1 MTKILKLSLLV
12 FSFLSVLNAYEP
24 KEVTK
29 EEIKQINNLNLLQ
42 KADIKVSKAFDM
54 GSIYILDSIIQGKP
68 QELFLTKD
76 KKVLIAGNVMDVNSG
91 DAITLPVDLSNTIG
105 KEALTYGSGKDEY
118 VLFTDPECPYC
129 KKLESFF
136 PKLEKHV
143 KIRVFFFPL
152 SFHNNARDLSIY
164 FMSKNTNEEKIKAML
179 NTNADSK
186 EFKNRKISKDE
197 LAKLEKSL
205 EEQMIIA
212 QKLNIR
218 GTPTLFNK
226 DGKKLVWVELLKKYN
241 IDLQ

>member
-54 GSIYILDSIIQGKP
+54 DSIYILDSIIQGKP

-164 FMSKNTNEEKIKAML
+164 FMSKKTNEEKIKAML

>member
-118 VLFTDPECPYC
+118 ILFTDPECPYC

-186 EFKNRKISKDE
+186 EFKNRKISKDQ

-226 DGKKLVWVELLKKYN
+226 DGKKIVWVELLKKYN

>member
-54 GSIYILDSIIQGKP
+54 GSLYILDSIIQGKP

-105 KEALTYGSGKDEY
+105 KEALTYGSGKDKY

-164 FMSKNTNEEKIKAML
+164 FMSKKTNEEKIKAML

-226 DGKKLVWVELLKKYN
+226 DGKKIVWVELLKKYN

>member
-1 MTKILKLSLLV
+1 
-12 FSFLSVLNAYEP
+12 VLNAYEP

-42 KADIKVSKAFDM
+42 KADIKVNKAFDM

-118 VLFTDPECPYC
+118 ILFTDPECPYC

-218 GTPTLFNK
+218 GTGSVRK
-226 DGKKLVWVELLKKYN
+226 SVS
-241 IDLQ
+241 I

>member
-164 FMSKNTNEEKIKAML
+164 FMSKKTNEEKIKAML

>member
-118 VLFTDPECPYC
+118 ILFTDPECPYC

-226 DGKKLVWVELLKKYN
+226 DGKKIVWVELLKKYN

>member
-42 KADIKVSKAFDM
+42 KADIKVNKAFDM

-118 VLFTDPECPYC
+118 ILFTDPECPYC

-186 EFKNRKISKDE
+186 EFKNRKISKDQ

-226 DGKKLVWVELLKKYN
+226 DGKKIVWVELLKKYN

>member
-1 MTKILKLSLLV
+1 
-12 FSFLSVLNAYEP
+12 
-24 KEVTK
+24 
-29 EEIKQINNLNLLQ
+29 LNLLQ

-54 GSIYILDSIIQGKP
+54 DSIYILDSIIQGKP

-164 FMSKNTNEEKIKAML
+164 FMSKKTNEEKIKAML

>member
-42 KADIKVSKAFDM
+42 KADIKVNKAFDM

-118 VLFTDPECPYC
+118 ILFTDPECPYC

-226 DGKKLVWVELLKKYN
+226 DGKKIVWVELLKKYN

>member
-1 MTKILKLSLLV
+1 
-12 FSFLSVLNAYEP
+12 VLNAYEP

-118 VLFTDPECPYC
+118 ILFTDPECPYC

-186 EFKNRKISKDE
+186 EFKNRKISKDQ

-226 DGKKLVWVELLKKYN
+226 DGKKIVWVELLKKYN